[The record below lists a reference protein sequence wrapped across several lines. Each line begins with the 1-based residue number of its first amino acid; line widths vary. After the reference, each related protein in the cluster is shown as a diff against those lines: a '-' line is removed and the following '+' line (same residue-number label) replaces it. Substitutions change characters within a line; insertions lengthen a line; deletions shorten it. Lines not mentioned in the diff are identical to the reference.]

1 MGLEPDGGVGETQ
14 HRLLMVEEG
23 MTLSYT
29 ASHHISVPSFIEPV
43 SRQLITGPAFWN
55 FVGPNVTVMVC
66 VCVSVCVCVCVC
78 VYTHTY
84 ILHAYI
90 HTYIYYMHICVYIH
104 VLFVTP
110 WGVAHLDPL
119 SMGFPRQ
126 EYCTGGCC
134 DFRGIFLTQGQN
146 LSLLQWQED
155 SLPLSHL
162 GGPQTS
168 SLLL

>member
-66 VCVSVCVCVCVC
+66 MCVCVCVCVC
-78 VYTHTY
+78 VYTHIY
-84 ILHAYI
+84 ILHAYMC
-90 HTYIYYMHICVYIH
+90 IYTCTLCDPVGCSPPGSSVHGISQARILHRWLLRFPGDLPDPGTELESPAMAGGFFTTEPPGRPTDILAV
-104 VLFVTP
+104 VVNSNGLLF
-110 WGVAHLDPL
+110 GH
-119 SMGFPRQ
+119 
-126 EYCTGGCC
+126 
-134 DFRGIFLTQGQN
+134 
-146 LSLLQWQED
+146 
-155 SLPLSHL
+155 
-162 GGPQTS
+162 
-168 SLLL
+168 